1 MINIEN
7 KKIVSYDFADTDA
20 WSCHIINGNFTLSV
34 YSGKGHLITE
44 IQPPINGVAYGLVA
58 VVVDNGECI
67 QTYEVEVYGIEGDI
81 VQVEPQFIDFTN
93 KGQFDEIY
101 INSSL
106 SGSLSYDA
114 DIKLDQT
121 SFFSGLTTIRVTS
134 NSDESYDYQPIDIK
148 FGDKYLST
156 VWVSQQTDG
165 DDEGDMFNVFP
176 SSVNINNLSNTFTVY
191 VKSYHLGKLTGFT
204 SSIDSRLTQISKTPH
219 SVTYQVNEGV
229 EEDFTCTLKFEQN
242 DTHETG
248 DVEVVYTYISTD
260 DVFGFGVD
268 ASNITEATSMSVTS
282 LSELSKTF
290 DVYSK
295 QGEKFVPWYVSS
307 YPDDL
312 ITVQTSLNKLF
323 VHVYNPKETS
333 GTQIILK
340 NNHNKT
346 IKVDLTI
353 ASGLINEN
361 QYHFGFNGD
370 KDTNS
375 ITITSNTSNAFSIL
389 SQKGYSEDTMSPMS
403 WTMKSMNTVVYD
415 LYVNE
420 DNNWVKSSALRGSG
434 GSEVSISVYDSVE
447 ELEKGGASSSYVLIP
462 HNLPKLTADTSY
474 NIQFTQDGSYEKIVA
489 TITHLM
495 FNKVTLMEVKIDKK
509 SISSENIEASQQ
521 TLSFETI
528 AVYKDV
534 SGETYELNVSSQDQ
548 IKNNAKDYEW
558 LSGHE
563 KVSYIYSD
571 GTLITPS
578 TTSVSWSIDPN
589 NNSYALERE
598 VTAKYEGKQDV
609 WSLIQAN
616 GDGGL
621 TLPEEGKEEDDP
633 ITSTTEH
640 YTFTVEPSRVSA
652 SGGDVHLNATLY
664 TQTTVTDSDGK
675 SETVTSDRVITNEV
689 TWYCNGET
697 FTPSDNKY
705 QIGVNDSTS
714 ERDFEFTTQFDGVE
728 LSGSAVVTVMQDG
741 TEEKEPV
748 VETEEYYTFDVQP
761 REVESSGGSVALSA
775 MYYKNT
781 TTDGEVSS
789 ESENVTTSVTWYCN
803 NSQISSNNSYSIPKN
818 ENTDEPKT
826 YTFTTSYGSVPLNQT
841 ETQIVV
847 TQNTPLVYIHRVL
860 HITHLT
866 GNCIIKGYLRCQLD
880 FTLDSGEG
888 MTHNFDQGYEFGSGW
903 QTIDKESFRL
913 RNEMY
918 EQKVTSIK
926 LTAQDMV
933 DVGAEPNETDNP
945 YNPIKSIYF
954 TVTLYKRDGSSSVE
968 PFYMEWFGTN
978 YEDGNF
984 RSTLLEVTKTVSLST
999 PVRLLDIS
1007 KIYVEVGYSHDP
1019 HEE

>member
-1 MINIEN
+1 MIDIKN

-34 YSGKGHLITE
+34 YSGEGHLITE

-114 DIKLDQT
+114 DIKLNQT
-121 SFFSGLTTIRVTS
+121 SFLSGLTTIRVTS
-134 NSDESYDYQPIDIK
+134 DSDESYDYQPIDIK
-148 FGDKYLST
+148 FGNKYLST

-191 VKSYHLGKLTGFT
+191 VKSYHLGKLTAFT
-204 SSIDSRLTQISKTPH
+204 SSIDSRLTQISKTPY
-219 SVTYQVNEGV
+219 SVTYQVNEGI

-242 DTHETG
+242 DTHKTE
-248 DVEVVYTYISTD
+248 DVEVIYTYISTD

-268 ASNITEATSMSVTS
+268 ASNITETTSMSITS

-346 IKVDLTI
+346 IKVNLTI

-361 QYHFGFNGD
+361 QYHFGFNND
-370 KDTNS
+370 EDTNS
-375 ITITSNTSNAFSIL
+375 ISVTSNTSNAFSIL

-415 LYVNE
+415 LYVKE
-420 DNNWVKSSALRGSG
+420 NNDWVKSSALRGSG

-447 ELEKGGASSSYVLIP
+447 DLKESSTSSNYVLIP
-462 HNLPKLTADTSY
+462 HNLPKLTADTEY
-474 NIQFTQDGSYEKIVA
+474 KIQFTQDGSYEKIVA
-489 TITHLM
+489 TIKHLK
-495 FNKVTLMEVKIDKK
+495 FNKVTLMEVKIDNK
-509 SISSENIEASQQ
+509 SISDDNIGASQQ

-528 AVYKDV
+528 AVYKDAN
-534 SGETYELNVSSQDQ
+534 GKTYDLNVSSQDQ
-548 IKNNAKDYEW
+548 IKNNAEYYEW
-558 LSGHE
+558 LSGNE

-609 WSLIQAN
+609 WTLIQAN

-621 TLPEEGKEEDDP
+621 TLPEEGTEEDDP
-633 ITSTTEH
+633 
-640 YTFTVEPSRVSA
+640 
-652 SGGDVHLNATLY
+652 
-664 TQTTVTDSDGK
+664 
-675 SETVTSDRVITNEV
+675 VI
-689 TWYCNGET
+689 
-697 FTPSDNKY
+697 
-705 QIGVNDSTS
+705 
-714 ERDFEFTTQFDGVE
+714 
-728 LSGSAVVTVMQDG
+728 
-741 TEEKEPV
+741 
-748 VETEEYYTFDVQP
+748 ETEEYYTFDVQP
-761 REVESSGGSVALSA
+761 REVESSGGSVTLSA
-775 MYYKNT
+775 TYYKKT
-781 TTDGEVSS
+781 TTDGDVST
-789 ESENVTTSVTWYCN
+789 EDKDVTTDVTWYCN
-803 NSQISSNNSYSIPKN
+803 NSQISSNGSYSIPKN
-818 ENTDEPKT
+818 ENTETSKT
-826 YTFTTSYGSVPLNQT
+826 FTFTTSYGSVPLNQT

-847 TQNTPLVYIHRVL
+847 TQGTPTEVWGPIE
-860 HITHLT
+860 ITLSNSYGPDITLQQHGAISIVSMEQESNF
-866 GNCIIKGYLRCQLD
+866 GNVRTLANGD
-880 FTLDSGEG
+880 FDIVNNGRWIV
-888 MTHNFDQGYEFGSGW
+888 HNGLKIE
-903 QTIDKESFRL
+903 
-913 RNEMY
+913 
-918 EQKVTSIK
+918 
-926 LTAQDMV
+926 
-933 DVGAEPNETDNP
+933 
-945 YNPIKSIYF
+945 SIY
-954 TVTLYKRDGSSSVE
+954 
-968 PFYMEWFGTN
+968 
-978 YEDGNF
+978 DGNRTCIVSIDRDYF
-984 RSTLLEVTKTVSLST
+984 DVEQEMQVTIYFEYDENGETTTGTCTLNAWVDLNN
-999 PVRLLDIS
+999 DGI
-1007 KIYVEVGYSHDP
+1007 IA
-1019 HEE
+1019 